1 MKIEKKEECFSIV
14 VSAMQYWGMT
24 LLGLFIFI
32 YFFIVITF
40 LIWYKSSCLNLIALW
55 VIVTS
60 EDVCWSIRNVKF
72 INESF
77 YSMHAL
83 SGYVSNRSLFDI
95 FTQVEMAEK

>member
-1 MKIEKKEECFSIV
+1 
-14 VSAMQYWGMT
+14 MT
-24 LLGLFIFI
+24 LLSLFIFI

-40 LIWYKSSCLNLIALW
+40 LNWEKSSRLNLIALW

-60 EDVCWSIRNVKF
+60 EDACWSIRNFKF

-83 SGYVSNRSLFDI
+83 SGYVSNRSSFDV
-95 FTQVEMAEK
+95 FTQVEMTEK

>member
-1 MKIEKKEECFSIV
+1 
-14 VSAMQYWGMT
+14 MT
-24 LLGLFIFI
+24 LIGLFFFI

-55 VIVTS
+55 ITVTS
-60 EDVCWSIRNVKF
+60 EDESWSIRNVRF
-72 INESF
+72 INGSF

-83 SGYVSNRSLFDI
+83 SGYVSNRSLFDS